1 MIISDDDYLAH
12 YGTPRHSG
20 RYKWGSGGNVP
31 GGQKENPSKRNKT
44 FLDTVADLKKQGLS
58 EAEIA
63 KGMGL
68 DSTTQLRAKRTL
80 ALNAEKQYQIATAE
94 RLQAKGMA
102 GTKAAEQMGIPE
114 STYRSLLAPGARER
128 AQILSNT
135 AEMLKKEV
143 DAKTYVDIGT
153 AVENR
158 INVSKEKLDVAVAM
172 LEEQGY
178 MKHPLNMPQPGT
190 GFDTRMKILA
200 PPGTTQRMVW
210 ENRDKI
216 QQLTS
221 VSEDGGLSFSS
232 GKVFDPISVNPNR
245 VAVRY
250 KGEGGEKADGVIYV
264 RPGMEDLSLGKARYA
279 QVRVQVGEGH
289 YLKGMAMYKDDLPPG
304 TDVLFN
310 TNKSSTGNKLD
321 AMKPLKEDT
330 ELPFGAVV
338 SQIKADINTP
348 KERVTSAM
356 NIVTEEGQWGEWS
369 KNISSQVLS
378 KQNMSLAKEQ
388 LDKTYTRRKQ
398 QFDEINALTNPAV
411 KKKLLK
417 SFSDDADSASVHL
430 KAATLSRRDAW
441 HAILPIESLPSTQ
454 VYAPNYNDGEHV
466 ALIRYPHGG
475 TFEIPQLIV
484 NNKHPES
491 KRLLRDARD
500 AVGINHK
507 VAERLSGAD
516 FDGDTVLVIPNP
528 RGKIR
533 SSPPL
538 EGLKNFDPRS
548 EFKAYEGMPQIDDA
562 RKQNEMGKI
571 SNLITD
577 MTLKGAPQE
586 QLVRAIRHSMVVIDA
601 EKHNLDFRRSA
612 KVNGIAAL
620 KEEYQGGKNAG
631 ATTII
636 SRKKRESQI
645 PHRIPR
651 PQGQGGPVN
660 PVTGRKEFVPS
671 DRTRKTSTG
680 RVPLKIWVKD
690 LAETDD
696 AHTLSSGTPMENLYA
711 DHSNRLKALAN
722 QARLAELNTPP
733 HKVSTSAK
741 KVYANEVAS
750 LKAKLVIANQN
761 RPLERQSLVIAN
773 ANTNARKQANP
784 DLDKDSIKKIERQEL
799 ERARTRMGANKKLR
813 RVEITPKEWDA
824 IQAGAVSNNQ
834 LEQIL
839 SNTDIEAVR
848 KYATPRKTVLMTTRN
863 VARAKSLLASGKT
876 RAEVASI
883 LGVSLTTLDVGV
895 TGKEGG

>member
-1 MIISDDDYLAH
+1 VIINEDDYLAH

-20 RYKWGSGGNVP
+20 RYPWGSGGNVE
-31 GGQKENPSKRNKT
+31 GGQKENPTKRNKS

-68 DSTTQLRAKRTL
+68 DSTTRLRAKKTL

-94 RLQAKGMA
+94 RLKAKGMA
-102 GTKAAEQMGIPE
+102 NTEAAKQMGIPE
-114 STYRSLLAPGARER
+114 STFRSLLAPGARER
-128 AQILSNT
+128 AQILTNT

-178 MKHPLNMPQPGT
+178 MKHPLNIPQPGT

-232 GKVFDPISVNPNR
+232 GKIHDPIAVNPNR
-245 VAVRY
+245 VEVRY

-264 RPGMEDLSLGKARYA
+264 RPGVEDISLGKARYA

-304 TDVLFN
+304 KDIVFN

-321 AMKPLKEDT
+321 AMKPLKADT
-330 ELPFGAVV
+330 DLPFGAVV

-348 KERVTSAM
+348 RERVTSAM

-369 KNISSQVLS
+369 KNLSSQFLS
-378 KQNMSLAKEQ
+378 KQNISLAKEQ
-388 LDKTYTRRKQ
+388 LNKTYVRRKQ
-398 QFDEINALTNPAV
+398 EFDEINSLTNPAV

-430 KAATLSRRDAW
+430 KSATLSRRDAW
-441 HAILPIESLPSTQ
+441 HAILPIESLPATQ
-454 VYAPNYNDGEHV
+454 VYAPNYNHGEHV
-466 ALIRYPHGG
+466 ALVRYPHGG

-484 NNKHPES
+484 NNNHPES
-491 KRLLRDARD
+491 KRLLGGARD
-500 AVGINHK
+500 AIGINHK

-516 FDGDTVLVIPNP
+516 FDGDTVIVLPNP
-528 RGKIR
+528 RGKVR
-533 SSPPL
+533 STPAL

-548 EFKAYEGMPQIDDA
+548 EFKAYEGMPRITED

-586 QLVRAIRHSMVVIDA
+586 QLVRAIKHSMVVIDA
-601 EKHNLDFRRSA
+601 EKHHLDYKRSA
-612 KVNGIAAL
+612 QVNAIAAL
-620 KEEYQGGKNAG
+620 KEEYQGGKSAG
-631 ATTII
+631 AKTLIA
-636 SRKKRESQI
+636 RKKKELRI
-645 PHRIPR
+645 PHRVER
-651 PQGQGGPVN
+651 PQPLGGSIN

-671 DRTRKTSTG
+671 GRTRKTSTG
-680 RVPLKIWVKD
+680 RVPLMIWVKE
-690 LAETDD
+690 LAEIQD
-696 AHTLSSGTPMENLYA
+696 AHQLSSGTPMENLYA

-722 QARLAELNTPP
+722 QARLAELNTPTL
-733 HKVSTSAK
+733 KYSSSAK
-741 KVYANEVAS
+741 KVYAKEVAS
-750 LKAKLVIANQN
+750 LDAKLNIANQN

-773 ANTNARKQANP
+773 ANTRARKQANP
-784 DLDKDSIKKIERQEL
+784 DLDKDSIKKIEFQEL
-799 ERARTRMGANKKLR
+799 ERARARMGANKKLR

-824 IQAGAVSNNQ
+824 IQAGAISNNK

-839 SNTDIEAVR
+839 SNTDIEAIR
-848 KYATPRKTVLMTTRN
+848 KYATPRKTVLMTSRN

-876 RAEVASI
+876 RAEVAAI
-883 LGVSLTTLDVGV
+883 LGVSVTTLDVGV
-895 TGKEGG
+895 SGEEG